1 MSCSADVA
9 GVGRVQQE
17 AAGQAEELCLLEQNE
32 QHESMHSVNNS
43 DGHPALSPPSPPLQG
58 EQHSTGAEMERSLGW
73 MPVQ

>member
-32 QHESMHSVNNS
+32 QRESMHSVNKS
-43 DGHPALSPPSPPLQG
+43 DSHPIMSLPS
-58 EQHSTGAEMERSLGW
+58 AR
-73 MPVQ
+73 